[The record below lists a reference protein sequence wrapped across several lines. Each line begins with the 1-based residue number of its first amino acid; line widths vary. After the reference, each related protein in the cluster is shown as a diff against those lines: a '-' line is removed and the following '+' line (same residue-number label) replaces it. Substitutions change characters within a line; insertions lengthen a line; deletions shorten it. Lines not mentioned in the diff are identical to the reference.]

1 MSAEKVANFRPSDTM
16 PQMMSFVSTVLPYIQ
31 IILSV
36 ILIGAILLQ
45 RSESGLGSGFGSD
58 GFSTGHHERRGLEK
72 TLFYST
78 IIVACL
84 FALSAF
90 FTLVLA
96 R

>member
-1 MSAEKVANFRPSDTM
+1 
-16 PQMMSFVSTVLPYIQ
+16 MMSFVSAALPYVQ

-36 ILIGAILLQ
+36 VLIGAILVQ

-58 GFSTGHHERRGLEK
+58 GFSSSHHERRGLEK

-78 IIVACL
+78 IVLAFL

-90 FTLVLA
+90 LTLIIA

>member
-1 MSAEKVANFRPSDTM
+1 
-16 PQMMSFVSTVLPYIQ
+16 MMSFVSGVLPYVQ

-36 ILIGAILLQ
+36 VLIGAILLQ
-45 RSESGLGSGFGSD
+45 RSESGLGSGFGGD
-58 GFSTGHHERRGLEK
+58 GFSAGHHERRGFEK

-90 FTLVLA
+90 ITLVL